1 MLCVIGLNPATV
13 EITFLNK
20 IEKGNYKVMKNKLFL
35 LQRDF
40 KKLKIMPFT
49 MYFIKKSYKIQLE
62 EKNINPSHFSA
73 VSIFLLI

>member
-1 MLCVIGLNPATV
+1 
-13 EITFLNK
+13 
-20 IEKGNYKVMKNKLFL
+20 
-35 LQRDF
+35 
-40 KKLKIMPFT
+40 MPFT